1 MRSLLQ
7 KLVLESVVDTVK
19 LELTEAKAAAI
30 YNIRAWKDTSIK
42 GAESRVTVLK
52 VYPII
57 SFILRSICSAHMLT
71 FSITS

>member
-42 GAESRVTVLK
+42 GAGLQKDNVLLTIWD
-52 VYPII
+52 VDNSTSVRP
-57 SFILRSICSAHMLT
+57 LPRSIS
-71 FSITS
+71 